1 LNFPANLLRV
11 QGHYQLFSHWC
22 DHMTNDTKG
31 TSKGNSARSGE
42 PDPAQSCDSKCDSC
56 ASRESCSDPR
66 AGISDRMSKIKHKIL
81 IGSGKGGVGKSTVT
95 VNLAMV
101 LKGSG
106 YRVGVLDADITGPNI
121 PKLLGIEDLR
131 LTAGPDGVEP
141 ADANGIKVV
150 SMALVLSSRDSAVV
164 WRGPMKMAAL
174 KQFISDVNWGDLD
187 FLLVDLPPGTSD
199 EPISLAQLIPDLTGA
214 VIVTTPQEVAI
225 LDSKKAVNMFQL
237 MNVPI
242 LGIIENMSTLVCP
255 HCGQMID
262 VFKSGG
268 GEREAK
274 EMGLRFLG
282 AIPIDPEIGK
292 LGDQGLAFVGRDTPA
307 WKSFEKVVSALREE
321 ISG

>member
-1 LNFPANLLRV
+1 MTIDNKRDSPQRGKPNPA
-11 QGHYQLFSHWC
+11 
-22 DHMTNDTKG
+22 
-31 TSKGNSARSGE
+31 E
-42 PDPAQSCDSKCDSC
+42 SCDSLCDSC
-56 ASRESCSDPR
+56 ESRGTCSDPR
-66 AGISDRMSKIKHKIL
+66 AEISDRMGRIKHKIL

-101 LKGSG
+101 LKRSG
-106 YRVGVLDADITGPNI
+106 YRVGILDADITGPNI

-131 LTAGPDGVEP
+131 LTAGPGGVEP
-141 ADANGIKVV
+141 VNADGIKVV

-242 LGIIENMSTLVCP
+242 LGIIENMSTLICP

-268 GEREAK
+268 GEREAR
-274 EMGLRFLG
+274 EMGLHFLG

-292 LGDQGLAFVGRDTPA
+292 LGDQGLAFVSRDTPA

-321 ISG
+321 IAK